1 MNRPNRASLL
11 SPEWRL
17 ILACSRS
24 RLRDSDRRQIG
35 TLLSGPLDWAR
46 LTAAASQHSVEPL
59 LLHHLTG
66 EFAGTL
72 PPNALAHL
80 QEIAR
85 LKRRRS
91 LLLARQLVELVK
103 AFESA
108 ELLTVPYKGPT
119 LASLAYG
126 NLALRSSED
135 LDFAMRHQDLPRAF
149 DVLVAAGYR
158 AGLDRA
164 VARDAHFLDRGNP
177 GQYCFFSP
185 TEFMVELHTERTLRY
200 FPVPLDWKVLGRR
213 LRTVFVGGCQ
223 VRTFSVEDTLVLLAV
238 HGTKH
243 FWDRLGWICDI
254 AELVQIEY
262 SLDWDL
268 SESLASGLGCR
279 RMWLL
284 ALALARDVLGTPLPT
299 PILGRISD
307 ERSVAAL
314 IGDVR
319 GRLSS
324 PTVVARS
331 ASERLRF
338 RLRSH
343 QSLLQGMRQCL
354 RTATWAT
361 EDDLR
366 AYALPEWATPLY
378 AVLRPWRLLRA
389 HGLGW
394 RTKGVPR

>member
-1 MNRPNRASLL
+1 
-11 SPEWRL
+11 
-17 ILACSRS
+17 
-24 RLRDSDRRQIG
+24 
-35 TLLSGPLDWAR
+35 
-46 LTAAASQHSVEPL
+46 VEPL
-59 LLHHLTG
+59 VLQHLSS
-66 EFAGTL
+66 EFAHVL
-72 PPNALAHL
+72 EPNALAYL
-80 QEIAR
+80 QEATR
-85 LKRRRS
+85 LKRQGS
-91 LLLARQLVELVK
+91 LLLARQLVQLVN

-108 ELLTVPYKGPT
+108 ELPAIPYKGPT

-135 LDFAMRHQDLPRAF
+135 LDFALTHQDLPRAF
-149 DVLVAAGYR
+149 DVLGAAGYR

-164 VARDAHFLDRGNP
+164 VASDAHFLERGNP

-185 TEFMVELHTERTLRY
+185 TGFMVELHTERTLRY
-200 FPVPLDWKVLGRR
+200 FPVPLNWESLGRR

-223 VRTFSVEDTLVLLAV
+223 VRTFSVEDTLVLLSV

-254 AELVQIEY
+254 AELVQTEY

-284 ALALARDVLGTPLPT
+284 ALALAKEVLGTPLPA
-299 PILGRISD
+299 PILERISH
-307 ERSVAAL
+307 ERSMAVL
-314 IGDVR
+314 IRDIR
-319 GRLSS
+319 ERLSAS
-324 PTVVARS
+324 AVVDRS

-343 QSLLQGMRQCL
+343 ESLLQGMRQCL

-366 AYALPEWATPLY
+366 AYALPEWAMPLY
-378 AVLRPWRLLRA
+378 AVLRPWRLLRT
-389 HGLGW
+389 HGFGL